1 MKTETRFVKRRTW
14 FAMPGLVAGL
24 LVSGVA
30 GAQDTTETVDYADSN
45 NWLCLPDYP
54 RACGVDLSTTIVN
67 ADGSTRLTP
76 WSGNPNA
83 RIDCFYVYPTVS
95 QDATPNSDLVAG
107 PEEFN
112 VVRSQFARLGSECRT
127 FAPLY
132 RQVTLTALRAGMGG
146 GEGMAPDRDMP
157 YQDVLNAWNY
167 YLEKHNNG
175 RGVVLVGHSQGSGVL
190 TRLISNEI
198 EGKDIQEQIISA
210 LLIGTNVQ
218 VPDGELVGGTFEH
231 MPLCERGDQIGCVI
245 AYASFRDTI
254 PPPATGMF
262 GRGGNDTVAA
272 CTNPAQLAKGSN
284 ELDAYLS
291 NAGAEGISSATPA
304 PWTSIGASVTTPFV
318 NVPGMLTG
326 ECVNK
331 NGFSYLEVTVH
342 SNPDDNRIGDITGD
356 VLNADGSVNSG
367 WGLHV
372 IDVNLA
378 MGDLVTIVGRQAR
391 SYLLP

>member
-1 MKTETRFVKRRTW
+1 MRTGTKLLKRQAW
-14 FAMPGLVAGL
+14 LGLMAGL
-24 LVSGVA
+24 LTSSFA
-30 GAQDTTETVDYADSN
+30 SAQDAAEAVDYSDN
-45 NWLCLPDYP
+45 NSWLCLPDYP
-54 RACGVDLSTTIVN
+54 RACGVDLSTTVIN
-67 ADGSTRLTP
+67 ADGATRLTP

-146 GEGMAPDRDMP
+146 GEAMTPDREMP
-157 YQDVLNAWNY
+157 YEDVLSAWNY
-167 YLEKHNNG
+167 YMENYNNG

-190 TRLISNEI
+190 TRLITNEI
-198 EGKDIQEQIISA
+198 EGTPLQEQIISA
-210 LLIGTNVQ
+210 MIIGTNVQ
-218 VPDGELVGGTFEH
+218 VPSGEVVGGTFQH
-231 MPLCERGDQIGCVI
+231 MPLCESSDQIGCVI

-262 GRGGNDTVAA
+262 GRAGSDTVAA

-304 PWTSIGASVTTPFV
+304 PWTTIGASVTTPFV
-318 NVPGMLTG
+318 SVPGMLSG
-326 ECVNK
+326 ECVEK
-331 NGFSYLEVTVH
+331 DGFSYLEVTVN
-342 SNPDDNRIGDITGD
+342 SSPDDNRIDDITGD
-356 VLNADGSVNSG
+356 VLNADGSVNAG